1 MSRQQRSG
9 ERARTVDLLGE
20 SLTLPEDLSALLE
33 DGGFPSRPTILPDEL
48 RGALLLPSESGSFST
63 RDDAS
68 FGSQGKHSIVGSAGL
83 DALGNSRTELGVST
97 RGDESRN
104 QAGECVV
111 GLAAC
116 QHDASSS
123 LTSSSKSN
131 QSGRSKEWSLSD
143 IDLRDLLEQDMVP
156 DVSATGTNRLVPVPE
171 SRTSWHEPV
180 VLSGGSRGTGTISR
194 DASVRS
200 PQEQSLPATCVT
212 SPAPSSSARS
222 QGVKANSSP
231 AWASGLQSEHVA
243 PESTPEHV
251 SEVASRST
259 PGSTP
264 SQHSAYTIHSTDWA
278 YAKRGAAMP
287 SCPQP
292 IKPNDVYASVS
303 EDDILEI
310 ECLEASIS
318 SGKLPRS

>member
-156 DVSATGTNRLVPVPE
+156 DVSATGTNR
-171 SRTSWHEPV
+171 
-180 VLSGGSRGTGTISR
+180 